1 MLPYVDRH
9 DWLEAFGHRVSGV
22 GFRDDLQFAVLV
34 GCEPR
39 PTRSEKSGSGFG
51 ELFLEGFD
59 RSEVAGDAIR
69 QFLGHRLLVG
79 GQHQEEERV
88 IPRLGRIVEDRTV
101 GFLDDLLQRHRLVRR
116 AGNQA
121 VEVVHVGLEV
131 FAVVVFKSFFAHF
144 RSERFRRIRKFGH
157 FVNHNSFCFR
167 F

>member
-1 MLPYVDRH
+1 MICNLPSLSAASHVQPDPKSPVAA
-9 DWLEAFGHRVSGV
+9 LENSS
-22 GFRDDLQFAVLV
+22 L
-34 GCEPR
+34 
-39 PTRSEKSGSGFG
+39 K
-51 ELFLEGFD
+51 
-59 RSEVAGDAIR
+59 GDAIR

>member
-1 MLPYVDRH
+1 MRS
-9 DWLEAFGHRVSGV
+9 ASFGASASG
-22 GFRDDLQFAVLV
+22 R
-34 GCEPR
+34 
-39 PTRSEKSGSGFG
+39 
-51 ELFLEGFD
+51 
-59 RSEVAGDAIR
+59 
-69 QFLGHRLLVG
+69 
-79 GQHQEEERV
+79 GQHLEEERV